1 MRILR
6 SSKRRVNHRFTIEPT
21 TPEAEMEVTYCRL
34 IPYIQISLGT
44 SGTSLAQ
51 TYNSPTQPEK
61 SERRGGGILKPKS
74 SHYPHALPTS
84 RKPPSR
90 AGQL

>member
-1 MRILR
+1 
-6 SSKRRVNHRFTIEPT
+6 
-21 TPEAEMEVTYCRL
+21 MEVTYCRL

-44 SGTSLAQ
+44 SRTSPAQ
-51 TYNSPTQPEK
+51 TYNSPTQLEK
-61 SERRGGGILKPKS
+61 SERKGEGILKNQDLAII
-74 SHYPHALPTS
+74 HTHCPTS

>member
-1 MRILR
+1 
-6 SSKRRVNHRFTIEPT
+6 
-21 TPEAEMEVTYCRL
+21 MEVTYCHL
-34 IPYIQISLGT
+34 ILYIQISLGT

-61 SERRGGGILKPKS
+61 SERKGGGILKYQDPVII
-74 SHYPHALPTS
+74 HIYFLTS